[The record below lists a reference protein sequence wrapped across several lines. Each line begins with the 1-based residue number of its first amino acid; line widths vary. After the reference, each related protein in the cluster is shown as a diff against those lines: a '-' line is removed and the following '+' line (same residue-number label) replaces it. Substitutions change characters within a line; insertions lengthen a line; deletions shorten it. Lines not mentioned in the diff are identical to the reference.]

1 MSTFRLVLVPG
12 IITLA
17 VTLLRLTGELNDWSR
32 TFFSPEAGGG
42 LAVVGIAWLVP
53 IFGIFFATRLH
64 AAGETP
70 SGWRVVGMS
79 ALAVVAFVVVSFAVP
94 TVMGFDPNQPSLAAL
109 GVLVVS
115 SLIALAVA
123 YYGTGALGKVLF
135 SYGLVARIPVILVM
149 LLAILGNWGTHYD
162 VLPPGVVLEMSP
174 WSKWFFIGV
183 VPQLT
188 LWMAFTVAVGAL
200 FGGLALVVAERQKTA
215 VRTA

>member
-53 IFGIFFATRLH
+53 IFGIYFATRLRS
-64 AAGETP
+64 AGDAL
-70 SGWRVVGMS
+70 SAGRIMGMS
-79 ALAVVAFVVVSFAVP
+79 ALAIVAFVAISFAVP
-94 TVMGFDPNQPSLAAL
+94 TILGFDPNQPSLAAL
-109 GVLVVS
+109 GVLIVS
-115 SLIALAVA
+115 SLVALAIA
-123 YYGTGALGKVLF
+123 YYGTGALGRVLAC
-135 SYGLVARIPVILVM
+135 YGLVARIPVILVM

-162 VLPPGVVLEMSP
+162 VLPPGVVLPMSP
-174 WSKWFFIGV
+174 WAKWFFIGV

-188 LWMAFTVAVGAL
+188 LWMAFTVAVGGL
-200 FGGLALVVAERQKTA
+200 FGGLALLVTQRQKTA